1 MKRDAYKLLAE
12 KYQQIN
18 ETTGEQAMQSVRKL
32 SEVTNSIEI
41 QSHYGNVV
49 LPIVEIWKQDGVLK
63 ISVEDSAGVKI

>member
-1 MKRDAYKLLAE
+1 MKRDAYKLLAA

-32 SEVTNSIEI
+32 SQVTNSIEI

-49 LPIVEIWKQDGVLK
+49 LPIIEIWKQDGVLK